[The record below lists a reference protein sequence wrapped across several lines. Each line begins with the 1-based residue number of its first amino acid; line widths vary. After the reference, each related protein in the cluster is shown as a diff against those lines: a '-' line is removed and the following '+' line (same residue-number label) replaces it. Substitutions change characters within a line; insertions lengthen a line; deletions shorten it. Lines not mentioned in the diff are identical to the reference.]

1 MEASYKKYKGK
12 VNFLWV
18 YGREAHPEEKPF
30 APGKES
36 KDLGWTHPYTITKTV
51 QERAQRATWL
61 KTDPNP
67 DYTIPMMMDFVGDP
81 SHTDDAIRQTY
92 WGGGYYS
99 GVVIDCDG
107 TIRKIHFWGWY
118 DKGGE
123 WMGLNLTPVQDLHSY
138 LDSYLKSPPACYKPA
153 AAPDAGSTPVDAGE
167 PGVELGTTKP
177 DAGGVAA
184 DTGGTT
190 TPPPADGD
198 EGGCS
203 CSLRSAPRDAAPGLL
218 LALLV
223 AGFALLRRR
232 R

>member
-1 MEASYKKYKGK
+1 MEASYKKYQGK

-18 YGREAHPEEKPF
+18 YGSEAHPEEKPF

-36 KDLGWTHPYTITKTV
+36 KDLGWTHPYTITKTM

-67 DYTIPMMMDFVGDP
+67 DFTIPMMMDFVGDP
-81 SHTDDAIRQTY
+81 GHADDELRTTY

-107 TIRKIHFWGWY
+107 TIRKIHSWGWY

-138 LDSYLKSPPACYKPA
+138 LDGYLKSPPACYKA
-153 AAPDAGSTPVDAGE
+153 VAPDAGPPSADGGG
-167 PGVELGTTKP
+167 PGVEMGTTKP
-177 DAGGVAA
+177 DTGGAA
-184 DTGGTT
+184 VDTGAS
-190 TPPPADGD
+190 TPPPDGED
-198 EGGCS
+198 EGCS
-203 CSLRSAPRDAAPGLL
+203 CALERSRRGGEPLL
-218 LALLV
+218 LLMMLAGMALM
-223 AGFALLRRR
+223 LRRR